1 MLSPEQEKTYTRDE
15 LDLFNLIDQ
24 PVWVF
29 DIVKKAMW
37 FANTAAVELWSA
49 ISLQDLLERN
59 FSDDMSEATARR
71 LDDYL
76 EKFRQGERLKDQ
88 CTYAK
93 KPTETGHHDLFLCLV
108 AMCESQSC
116 LLVQSCS
123 LCKHRDFLSQWT
135 RPENGGNNS
144 LWHPH

>member
-1 MLSPEQEKTYTRDE
+1 MLTPEQEKTYTRNE
-15 LDLFNLIDQ
+15 LGLFNLIDQ

-49 ISLQDLLERN
+49 TSLQNLLERN

-76 EKFRQGERLKDQ
+76 VKFRQGERLNDQ
-88 CTYAK
+88 CTYSVILQNACQVNVSIFGRLV
-93 KPTETGHHDLFLCLV
+93 PFLTT
-108 AMCESQSC
+108 
-116 LLVQSCS
+116 LLAILSTR
-123 LCKHRDFLSQWT
+123 RDVLSQWT
-135 RPENGGNNS
+135 RSQNR
-144 LWHPH
+144 

>member
-1 MLSPEQEKTYTRDE
+1 MLSPEQEKTYTRNE

-37 FANTAAVELWSA
+37 FANRAAVELWSA
-49 ISLQDLLERN
+49 KSLQDLLQRN

-76 EKFRQGERLKDQ
+76 EKFRQGDRLKDQ
-88 CTYAK
+88 CTYA
-93 KPTETGHHDLFLCLV
+93 PNIHNLPCSFLVSISCEP
-108 AMCESQSC
+108 CESQSC
-116 LLVQSCS
+116 LQTQGLFIPMD
-123 LCKHRDFLSQWT
+123 KARK
-135 RPENGGNNS
+135 R
-144 LWHPH
+144 

>member
-1 MLSPEQEKTYTRDE
+1 MLTPEQEKTYTRDE
-15 LDLFNLIDQ
+15 LLLFNLIDQ

-49 ISLQDLLERN
+49 KSLHDLLERN

-76 EKFRQGERLKDQ
+76 EKFRQGEQLNDQ
-88 CTYAK
+88 CKFCCGRKT
-93 KPTETGHHDLFLCLV
+93 
-108 AMCESQSC
+108 
-116 LLVQSCS
+116 
-123 LCKHRDFLSQWT
+123 
-135 RPENGGNNS
+135 
-144 LWHPH
+144 